1 MPAIPEQPTLRR
13 TTLNRT
19 LDSSATPATP
29 YSSFEATLRAKQGKK
44 LMKPS
49 KRFTST
55 ELEEHGAMLTKVYTL
70 KRVAD
75 LLCIGLESGTYAT
88 FGVDADG
95 YIAPPEVFRWNEDD
109 RHVYRHVQ
117 YPCSPGGAALL
128 FCRHDGQHTRYR
140 LDLSA
145 LYRGLAVFSMDYPKS
160 FAEFIKEN
168 EDALVGDAFIQC
180 ALLGEV
186 IYS

>member
-1 MPAIPEQPTLRR
+1 M
-13 TTLNRT
+13 
-19 LDSSATPATP
+19 
-29 YSSFEATLRAKQGKK
+29 AKQK
-44 LMKPS
+44 LKPS

-55 ELEEHGAMLTKVYTL
+55 ELEEYGTMLTKVYTL

-75 LLCIGLESGTYAT
+75 LLCTGLESGTYAT

-95 YIAPPEVFRWNEDD
+95 YIKPSEVFRWNEDD

-128 FCRHDGQHTRYR
+128 FDRHGSPDRRYR
-140 LDLSA
+140 LDLST
-145 LYRGLAVFSMDYPKS
+145 LFRGLAVFSMDYPKL

-180 ALLGEV
+180 AVLGEV
-186 IYS
+186 VYG